1 MWQYRVSGCPCGESG
16 NTDDSEGAN
25 KATGGPR
32 NRKMQQMSQVLA
44 ELSLF
49 EGIMDLVFGHHEI
62 SFPQR
67 GQTEVVILFKV
78 EAEANSIEGQSGQ
91 IEQFREIQSVSFLW
105 KEIKI
110 SIWVSTKLAKTL
122 SISWRAFS
130 RLYLRISKS
139 KKCLFMNFDSVKGA
153 KHHPF

>member
-1 MWQYRVSGCPCGESG
+1 
-16 NTDDSEGAN
+16 
-25 KATGGPR
+25 
-32 NRKMQQMSQVLA
+32 MQQMSQVLA
-44 ELSLF
+44 KLSLF
-49 EGIMDLVFGHHEI
+49 GRGFGLVFGHHEI

-122 SISWRAFS
+122 SISS
-130 RLYLRISKS
+130 
-139 KKCLFMNFDSVKGA
+139 
-153 KHHPF
+153 

>member
-1 MWQYRVSGCPCGESG
+1 
-16 NTDDSEGAN
+16 
-25 KATGGPR
+25 
-32 NRKMQQMSQVLA
+32 
-44 ELSLF
+44 
-49 EGIMDLVFGHHEI
+49 MDFVFGHHEI

-110 SIWVSTKLAKTL
+110 SIWVSTKLAKTI
-122 SISWRAFS
+122 SISSRAFS
-130 RLYLRISKS
+130 RLYLRISKT

>member
-1 MWQYRVSGCPCGESG
+1 
-16 NTDDSEGAN
+16 
-25 KATGGPR
+25 
-32 NRKMQQMSQVLA
+32 
-44 ELSLF
+44 
-49 EGIMDLVFGHHEI
+49 MDFVFGHHEI

-139 KKCLFMNFDSVKGA
+139 KKCLFMNFASVKGA
-153 KHHPF
+153 KHYPF